1 MLKYWV
7 MDTKNGYDDWKRK
20 TKGSEP
26 KIYFN
31 PIGCILTKKKKFQ
44 EGQDL
49 KKFFHIFFLCL
60 NSIKMHFP
68 LELEYHQESFLL
80 LRLQIGQSIFH
91 KLHFLQEDNFKFIL
105 VHFHIRNRITT
116 SPIVLLNSLPLHIS
130 NEKKRNYIIY
140 FHGQ

>member
-1 MLKYWV
+1 MV
-7 MDTKNGYDDWKRK
+7 MMTGKERQRKRTKNLFQSHWLHLNKEKEIPGGTR
-20 TKGSEP
+20 S
-26 KIYFN
+26 
-31 PIGCILTKKKKFQ
+31 KKV
-44 EGQDL
+44 
-49 KKFFHIFFLCL
+49 FHIFFLCL

-80 LRLQIGQSIFH
+80 LRLQIDQRIFH

-116 SPIVLLNSLPLHIS
+116 SSIVLLNSLPLHIS
-130 NEKKRNYIIY
+130 NEKKRNQIIY